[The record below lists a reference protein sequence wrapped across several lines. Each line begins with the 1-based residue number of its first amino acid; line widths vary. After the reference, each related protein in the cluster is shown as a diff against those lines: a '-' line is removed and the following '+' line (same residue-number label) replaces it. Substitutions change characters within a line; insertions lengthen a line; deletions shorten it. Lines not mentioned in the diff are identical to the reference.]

1 MASCSRRP
9 SSSRW
14 RPPSR
19 HPGPGR
25 GDERYGLG
33 LQTFTLSCGGTAWS
47 HGGDYPGYSTTN
59 AVSTDGR
66 AVTLATTALPTSLN
80 VLKDLENFVDAA
92 MCE

>member
-1 MASCSRRP
+1 M
-9 SSSRW
+9 
-14 RPPSR
+14 
-19 HPGPGR
+19 GR
-25 GDERYGLG
+25 L
-33 LQTFTLSCGGTAWS
+33 TPAAVVVA
-47 HGGDYPGYSTTN
+47 